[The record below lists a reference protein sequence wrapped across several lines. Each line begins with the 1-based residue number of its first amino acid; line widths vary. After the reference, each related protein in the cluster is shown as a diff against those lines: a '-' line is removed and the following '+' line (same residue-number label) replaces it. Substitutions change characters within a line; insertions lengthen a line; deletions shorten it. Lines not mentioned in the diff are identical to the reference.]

1 MTARSF
7 DSTTSVAE
15 VGLGCW
21 QLGGDWGAV
30 SDAQAR
36 EILRTAYASGV
47 TLLDTA
53 DVYGDGLSERR
64 IGAWLKDE
72 KPDGIF
78 IATKLGRT
86 APFEKSLT
94 PDAIRAATER
104 SLKNLGVDA
113 LDLTQ
118 LHCVPA
124 DVLRRGEVFETLR
137 ELRAEGK
144 IKRFG
149 ASVETVE
156 EGFLCLAQPGLASLQ
171 VILNIFRQGPTETL
185 LPQAKKQGVAVLV
198 RLPLSSGLLSGK
210 FTPATTFAP
219 EDHRSYNRDGAAFH
233 VGETFSGLPF
243 ETGVALADALR
254 PHLPEGWT
262 MGQWAQRWCLDQP
275 GVTCLLTG
283 ATRPEQVRENAAVS
297 ALAPLPAATHAWL
310 STYYQEQVVPHI
322 RGLI

>member
-1 MTARSF
+1 VTARSF